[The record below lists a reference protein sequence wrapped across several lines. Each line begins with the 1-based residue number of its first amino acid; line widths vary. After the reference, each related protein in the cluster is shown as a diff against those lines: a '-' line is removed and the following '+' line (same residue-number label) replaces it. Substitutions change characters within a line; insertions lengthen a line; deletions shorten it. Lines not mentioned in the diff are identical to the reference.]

1 MVFVIDAQV
10 AGVSGDMLLS
20 SLVNIGANKSKII
33 DGIRNA
39 ESLCKDVK
47 IRKIDFVEVKKNS
60 LQATELLLEIDDDVH
75 ERKGIEIKEIIEK
88 STEKLTISESA
99 KTFAIKSIETLIRAE
114 SKIHGEPEDSVHFH
128 EAASFDTVID
138 LLGTAIALD
147 DLGCFDDDIIVTPV
161 AIGGGTVTFSH
172 GTSSNPAY
180 AILEIFRE
188 SGIITVGGNVNEE
201 LTTPTG
207 ASMLVNLVKE
217 CSEFYPPMKI
227 QSIGYGAGQKDFEGF
242 SNVLKIV
249 RGIASTKLQL
259 DTVKI
264 LETNVDDVS
273 GEVLG
278 NMIEKIMAQGAK
290 DVTISSAITKKGRPT
305 NLVSVICD
313 SDTMNSIMDLLVTE
327 TGTLGVRVR
336 TSERYIVPRS
346 VKTMSVDIKG
356 QSFDV
361 RYKIRKT
368 TGGPHV
374 KIESDDI
381 KKISNSLNI
390 SFKEAEGL
398 LAKHV
403 SFDISNSRKKLS
415 AEEVKTLVKQ
425 LYEL

>member
-10 AGVSGDMLLS
+10 AGVSGDMLLC

-33 DGIRNA
+33 DGIRSA

-47 IRKIDFVEVKKNS
+47 VKKIDFVEVKKNS

-75 ERKGIEIKEIIEK
+75 ERKGIEIKEIIAK
-88 STEKLTISESA
+88 SAEQLKISENA
-99 KTFAIKSIETLIRAE
+99 KTFAVKSIETLIHAE

-128 EAASFDTVID
+128 EAASFDTVVD

-147 DLGCFDDDIIVTPV
+147 DLGCFDDDIVVTPV

-188 SGIITVGGNVNEE
+188 SGIITVGGNVKDE

-249 RGIASTKLQL
+249 RGVASTKLQL

-278 NMIEKIMAQGAK
+278 NMIEKIMAHGAK

-336 TSERYIVPRS
+336 TSERYIVPRA
-346 VKTMSVDIKG
+346 VKTLSVNIQG

-361 RYKIRKT
+361 RYKTRDLNN
-368 TGGPHV
+368 GSHF

-381 KKISNSLNI
+381 KEISGVLSI
-390 SFKEAEGL
+390 SFKETEEL
-398 LAKHV
+398 LNQE
-403 SFDISNSRKKLS
+403 IRKKL
-415 AEEVKTLVKQ
+415 
-425 LYEL
+425 

>member
-10 AGVSGDMLLS
+10 AGISGDMLLS
-20 SLVNIGANKSKII
+20 SLVNIGANRSKII
-33 DGIRNA
+33 DGIRSA

-47 IRKIDFVEVKKNS
+47 IKKIDFVEVKKNS

-88 STEKLTISESA
+88 SIEKLTISESA
-99 KTFAIKSIETLIRAE
+99 KIFAIKSIETLIRVE
-114 SKIHGEPEDSVHFH
+114 SKIHGEPEESVYFH
-128 EAASFDTVID
+128 EAASFDTVVD

-147 DLGCFDDDIIVTPV
+147 DLGCFDDDIVVTPV

-188 SGIITVGGNVNEE
+188 SGIITVGGNVKEE

-207 ASMLVNLVKE
+207 ASMLVNLIKE

-327 TGTLGVRVR
+327 TGTLGVRIR
-336 TSERYIVPRS
+336 TSERYIVPRA
-346 VKTMSVDIKG
+346 VKTVSVNIQG

-361 RYKIRKT
+361 RYKTRDLNN
-368 TGGPHV
+368 GSHF

-381 KKISNSLNI
+381 KEISGVLSI
-390 SFKEAEGL
+390 SFKETEEL
-398 LAKHV
+398 LNQEV
-403 SFDISNSRKKLS
+403 RK
-415 AEEVKTLVKQ
+415 EI
-425 LYEL
+425 

>member
-1 MVFVIDAQV
+1 MHFKEFSFMVLVIDSQV
-10 AGVSGDMLLS
+10 AGVSGDMLLCG
-20 SLVNIGANKSKII
+20 LVNIGANRSKII
-33 DGIRNA
+33 DGIRSA
-39 ESLCKDVK
+39 ESLCKGVK
-47 IRKIDFVEVKKNS
+47 IKKIDFVEVKKNS
-60 LQATELLLEIDDDVH
+60 LQAIELLLEIDDDTH

-88 STEKLTISESA
+88 SAEKLKISESA
-99 KTFAIKSIETLIRAE
+99 KTFAVKTIETLIHAE

-128 EAASFDTVID
+128 EAASFDTVVD

-147 DLGCFDDDIIVTPV
+147 DLGCFDDDIVVTPV

-188 SGIITVGGNVNEE
+188 SGIITVGGNVKDE

-278 NMIEKIMAQGAK
+278 NMIEKIMAHGAK

-313 SDTMNSIMDLLVTE
+313 SGTMNSIMELLVAE

-336 TSERYIVPRS
+336 SSQRYIVPRT
-346 VKTMSVDIKG
+346 VKTISVDVQG
-356 QSFDV
+356 QNFDV
-361 RYKIRKT
+361 RYKTRESLN
-368 TGGPHV
+368 GNPHF

-381 KKISNSLNI
+381 KEISSTLNF
-390 SFKEAEGL
+390 SFKETEEL
-398 LAKHV
+398 LNQE
-403 SFDISNSRKKLS
+403 IRKKL
-415 AEEVKTLVKQ
+415 
-425 LYEL
+425 

>member
-1 MVFVIDAQV
+1 MILNRIYKHFKEFSFMVLVIDSQI
-10 AGVSGDMLLS
+10 AGISGDMLLCG
-20 SLVNIGANKSKII
+20 LVNMGANSSKII
-33 DGIRNA
+33 DGIRHA

-47 IRKIDFVEVKKNS
+47 VKKVEFVEVQKNS
-60 LQATELLLEIDDDVH
+60 LQATALLLEIDDDAH
-75 ERKGIEIKEIIEK
+75 KRKGVEIKEIIEK
-88 STEKLTISESA
+88 STEKLTISKKG

-161 AIGGGTVTFSH
+161 AIGGGTMTFSH

-188 SGIITVGGNVNEE
+188 SGIIMVGGNVKDE

-227 QSIGYGAGQKDFEGF
+227 QSIGYGAGEKNFEGF
-242 SNVLKIV
+242 SNVLKV
-249 RGIASTKLQL
+249 VQGITSTKLQL

-278 NMIEKIMAQGAK
+278 NMIEKIMAHGAK

-346 VKTMSVDIKG
+346 VKTISVNIQG

-361 RYKIRKT
+361 RYKTRDLNN
-368 TGGPHV
+368 GSHF

-381 KKISNSLNI
+381 KEISGTLCI
-390 SFKEAEGL
+390 SFKETEEL
-398 LAKHV
+398 LNQEV
-403 SFDISNSRKKLS
+403 RKKI
-415 AEEVKTLVKQ
+415 
-425 LYEL
+425 

>member
-10 AGVSGDMLLS
+10 AGISGDMLLS

-33 DGIRNA
+33 DGIRSA

-47 IRKIDFVEVKKNS
+47 IKKIDFVEVKKNS

-88 STEKLTISESA
+88 SIGKLTISESA
-99 KTFAIKSIETLIRAE
+99 KTFAIKSIETLIHAE

-128 EAASFDTVID
+128 EAASFDTIVD

-147 DLGCFDDDIIVTPV
+147 DLGCFDDDIVVTPV

-188 SGIITVGGNVNEE
+188 SGIITVGGNVKDE

-249 RGIASTKLQL
+249 RGVASTKLQF

-327 TGTLGVRVR
+327 TGTLGVRIR
-336 TSERYIVPRS
+336 TSERYIVPRD
-346 VKTMSVDIKG
+346 VKTLSVNIQG

-361 RYKIRKT
+361 RYKTRDLNN
-368 TGGPHV
+368 GSHF

-381 KKISNSLNI
+381 KEISNALSI
-390 SFKEAEGL
+390 SFKDTEEL
-398 LAKHV
+398 LNQEV
-403 SFDISNSRKKLS
+403 RK
-415 AEEVKTLVKQ
+415 EI
-425 LYEL
+425 

>member
-10 AGVSGDMLLS
+10 AGISGDMLLC

-33 DGIRNA
+33 DGIHNA
-39 ESLCKDVK
+39 ESLCKYVK
-47 IRKIDFVEVKKNS
+47 VKKIDFADVKKNS
-60 LQATELLLEIDDDVH
+60 LQATELLLEIDDDAH
-75 ERKGIEIKEIIEK
+75 ERKGIEIKEIIVK
-88 STEKLTISESA
+88 SAEQLKISESA
-99 KTFAIKSIETLIRAE
+99 KTFAVKSIETLIHAE

-128 EAASFDTVID
+128 EAASFDTVVDI
-138 LLGTAIALD
+138 LGTAIALD
-147 DLGCFDDDIIVTPV
+147 DLGCFDDDIVVTPV

-188 SGIITVGGNVNEE
+188 SGIITVGGNVKEE

-242 SNVLKIV
+242 SNVLKVV
-249 RGIASTKLQL
+249 RGITSTKLQL

-278 NMIEKIMAQGAK
+278 NMIEKIMVHGAK

-313 SDTMNSIMDLLVTE
+313 SNTMNSIMDLLVTE

-346 VKTMSVDIKG
+346 VKTISVSIQG

-361 RYKIRKT
+361 RYKTRDLNN
-368 TGGPHV
+368 GSHF

-381 KKISNSLNI
+381 KEISGVLSI
-390 SFKEAEGL
+390 SFKETEEL
-398 LAKHV
+398 L
-403 SFDISNSRKKLS
+403 NQ
-415 AEEVKTLVKQ
+415 EVKKKI
-425 LYEL
+425 

>member
-10 AGVSGDMLLS
+10 AGVSGDMILS

-33 DGIRNA
+33 DGIRSA
-39 ESLCKDVK
+39 ESLCKEVK
-47 IRKIDFVEVKKNS
+47 IKKIDFVEVKKNS
-60 LQATELLLEIDDDVH
+60 LQATELLLEIDDDIH

-99 KTFAIKSIETLIRAE
+99 KTFAIKSIETLIHAE

-128 EAASFDTVID
+128 EAASFDTVVDI
-138 LLGTAIALD
+138 LGTAIALD
-147 DLGCFDDDIIVTPV
+147 DLGCFDDDIVVTPV

-188 SGIITVGGNVNEE
+188 SGIITVGGNVKEE

-249 RGIASTKLQL
+249 RGVTSTKLQL

-278 NMIEKIMAQGAK
+278 NMIEKIMTHGAK

-336 TSERYIVPRS
+336 TSERYIVPRA
-346 VKTMSVDIKG
+346 VKTLSVNIQG

-361 RYKIRKT
+361 RYKIRDLNN
-368 TGGPHV
+368 GSHF

-381 KKISNSLNI
+381 KEISSVLSI
-390 SFKEAEGL
+390 SFKETEEL
-398 LAKHV
+398 LNQE
-403 SFDISNSRKKLS
+403 IRKKL
-415 AEEVKTLVKQ
+415 
-425 LYEL
+425 

>member
-10 AGVSGDMLLS
+10 AGISGDMLLC

-33 DGIRNA
+33 DGIRSA
-39 ESLCKDVK
+39 ESLCNDVK
-47 IRKIDFVEVKKNS
+47 VIKIEFVEVKKNS
-60 LQATELLLEIDDDVH
+60 LQATELLLEIEDDAH
-75 ERKGIEIKEIIEK
+75 ERKGIEIKEIITK
-88 STEKLTISESA
+88 SAEQLKISESA
-99 KTFAIKSIETLIRAE
+99 KTFAVKSIETLIHAE

-128 EAASFDTVID
+128 EAESFDTVVD

-147 DLGCFDDDIIVTPV
+147 DLGCFDDDIVVTPV

-180 AILEIFRE
+180 AVLEIFRE
-188 SGIITVGGNVNEE
+188 SGIITVGGNVKEE

-278 NMIEKIMAQGAK
+278 NMIEKIMAHGAK

-313 SDTMNSIMDLLVTE
+313 SETMNSIMDLLVTE

-336 TSERYIVPRS
+336 TSERYIVPRA
-346 VKTMSVDIKG
+346 VKTLSVNIQG

-361 RYKIRKT
+361 RYKIRDLNN
-368 TGGPHV
+368 GSHF

-381 KKISNSLNI
+381 KEISSVLSI
-390 SFKEAEGL
+390 SFKETEEL
-398 LAKHV
+398 LNRE
-403 SFDISNSRKKLS
+403 IRKKL
-415 AEEVKTLVKQ
+415 
-425 LYEL
+425 

>member
-1 MVFVIDAQV
+1 MILNRIYKHFKEFSFMVLVIDSQI
-10 AGVSGDMLLS
+10 AGISGDMLLCG
-20 SLVNIGANKSKII
+20 LVDMGANSSKII
-33 DGIRNA
+33 DGIRHA

-47 IRKIDFVEVKKNS
+47 VKKVEFVEVQKNS
-60 LQATELLLEIDDDVH
+60 LQATALLLEIDDDAH
-75 ERKGIEIKEIIEK
+75 KRKGVEIKEIIEK
-88 STEKLTISESA
+88 STEKLTISKKG

-114 SKIHGEPEDSVHFH
+114 SKIHSEPEDSVHFH
-128 EAASFDTVID
+128 EAASFDTVVDI
-138 LLGTAIALD
+138 LGTAIALD
-147 DLGCFDDDIIVTPV
+147 DLGCFDDSIVVTPV

-188 SGIITVGGNVNEE
+188 SGIITVGGNVKEE

-313 SDTMNSIMDLLVTE
+313 SDTMNSVMDLLVTE

-336 TSERYIVPRS
+336 TSERYIVPRAIKIVS
-346 VKTMSVDIKG
+346 VNIQG

-361 RYKIRKT
+361 RYKTRDLNN
-368 TGGPHV
+368 GSHF

-381 KKISNSLNI
+381 KEISGVLSI
-390 SFKEAEGL
+390 SFKETEEL
-398 LAKHV
+398 LNQEV
-403 SFDISNSRKKLS
+403 RK
-415 AEEVKTLVKQ
+415 EI
-425 LYEL
+425 

>member
-10 AGVSGDMLLS
+10 AGISGDMLLS

-33 DGIRNA
+33 DGIHSA
-39 ESLCKDVK
+39 ESLVNDVK
-47 IRKIDFVEVKKNS
+47 VKKIDFVEEKKNS
-60 LQATELLLEIDDDVH
+60 LQATSLLLEIDDDAH
-75 ERKGIEIKEIIEK
+75 ERKGIEIKDIIEK
-88 STEKLTISESA
+88 SAEKLTISESA
-99 KTFAIKSIETLIRAE
+99 KTFAVKSIETLIRAE

-128 EAASFDTVID
+128 EAASFDTVVD

-147 DLGCFDDDIIVTPV
+147 DLGCFDDDIVVTPV

-188 SGIITVGGNVNEE
+188 SGIITVGGNVKDE

-242 SNVLKIV
+242 SNVLKVV

-278 NMIEKIMAQGAK
+278 NMIEKIMAHGAK

-346 VKTMSVDIKG
+346 VKTVSVNIQG

-361 RYKIRKT
+361 RYKTRDLNN
-368 TGGPHV
+368 GSHF

-381 KKISNSLNI
+381 KEISGALSI
-390 SFKEAEGL
+390 SFKDTEEL
-398 LAKHV
+398 LNQEV
-403 SFDISNSRKKLS
+403 RKKI
-415 AEEVKTLVKQ
+415 
-425 LYEL
+425 

>member
-10 AGVSGDMLLS
+10 AGISGDMLLS

-33 DGIRNA
+33 DGIRSA

-47 IRKIDFVEVKKNS
+47 IKKIDFVEVKKNS

-128 EAASFDTVID
+128 EAASFDTVVD

-147 DLGCFDDDIIVTPV
+147 DLGCFDDDIVVTPV

-188 SGIITVGGNVNEE
+188 SGIITVGGNVKEE

-207 ASMLVNLVKE
+207 ASMLVNLIKE

-249 RGIASTKLQL
+249 RGITSTKLQL

-278 NMIEKIMAQGAK
+278 NMIEKIMTHGAK

-336 TSERYIVPRS
+336 TSERYIVPRA
-346 VKTMSVDIKG
+346 VKTLSLNIQG
-356 QSFDV
+356 HSLDV
-361 RYKIRKT
+361 RYKIRDLNN
-368 TGGPHV
+368 GSHF

-381 KKISNSLNI
+381 KEISSVLSNSLKRQKNYSI
-390 SFKEAEGL
+390 
-398 LAKHV
+398 
-403 SFDISNSRKKLS
+403 KKS
-415 AEEVKTLVKQ
+415 GKN
-425 LYEL
+425 YESTTY

>member
-10 AGVSGDMLLS
+10 AGISGDMLLC

-33 DGIRNA
+33 DGIRSA

-47 IRKIDFVEVKKNS
+47 VKKIDFVEVKKNS
-60 LQATELLLEIDDDVH
+60 LQATELLLEIDDDAH
-75 ERKGIEIKEIIEK
+75 ERKGIEIKEIIAK
-88 STEKLTISESA
+88 SAEQLKISENA
-99 KTFAIKSIETLIRAE
+99 KTFAVKSIETLIHAE

-128 EAASFDTVID
+128 EAASFDTVVD

-147 DLGCFDDDIIVTPV
+147 DLGCFDDDIVVTPV

-180 AILEIFRE
+180 AILEIFRD
-188 SGIITVGGNVNEE
+188 SGIITVGGNVKDE

-249 RGIASTKLQL
+249 RGVASTKLQL

-278 NMIEKIMAQGAK
+278 NMIEKIMAHGAK

-336 TSERYIVPRS
+336 TSERYIVPRAVKMIS
-346 VKTMSVDIKG
+346 VNIQG

-361 RYKIRKT
+361 RYKTRDLNN
-368 TGGPHV
+368 GSHF

-381 KKISNSLNI
+381 KEISGVLSI
-390 SFKEAEGL
+390 SFKETEEL
-398 LAKHV
+398 LNQE
-403 SFDISNSRKKLS
+403 IRKKL
-415 AEEVKTLVKQ
+415 
-425 LYEL
+425 

>member
-10 AGVSGDMLLS
+10 AGVSGDMLLC

-33 DGIRNA
+33 DGIRSA
-39 ESLCKDVK
+39 ELLCKDVK
-47 IRKIDFVEVKKNS
+47 VKKIDFVEVKKNS

-75 ERKGIEIKEIIEK
+75 ERKGIEIKEIITK
-88 STEKLTISESA
+88 SAGQLKISESA
-99 KTFAIKSIETLIRAE
+99 KTFAVKSIETLIHAE

-128 EAASFDTVID
+128 EAASFDTVVD

-147 DLGCFDDDIIVTPV
+147 DLGCFDDDIVVTPV

-188 SGIITVGGNVNEE
+188 SGIITIGGNVKEE

-249 RGIASTKLQL
+249 KGVSSTKLQL

-278 NMIEKIMAQGAK
+278 NMIEKIMAHGAK

-336 TSERYIVPRS
+336 TSERYIVPRA
-346 VKTMSVDIKG
+346 VKTLSVNIQG

-361 RYKIRKT
+361 RYKIR
-368 TGGPHV
+368 GLNNGSHF

-381 KKISNSLNI
+381 KEISGVLSI
-390 SFKEAEGL
+390 SFKETEEL
-398 LAKHV
+398 LNQE
-403 SFDISNSRKKLS
+403 IRKKL
-415 AEEVKTLVKQ
+415 
-425 LYEL
+425 

>member
-1 MVFVIDAQV
+1 MTLNRIYKHFKEFSFMVLVIDSQI
-10 AGVSGDMLLS
+10 AGISGDMLLC
-20 SLVNIGANKSKII
+20 SLVNMGANRSKII

-47 IRKIDFVEVKKNS
+47 VKKVEFVEVKKNS
-60 LQATELLLEIDDDVH
+60 LQATALLLEIDDDVH

-88 STEKLTISESA
+88 SAEKLTISESA

-114 SKIHGEPEDSVHFH
+114 SKIHGEPENSVHFH

-138 LLGTAIALD
+138 ILGTAIALD
-147 DLGCFDDDIIVTPV
+147 DLGCFDDDIVGTPV
-161 AIGGGTVTFSH
+161 AIGGGTMIFSH
-172 GTSSNPAY
+172 GISSNPAY

-188 SGIITVGGNVNEE
+188 SGIITVGGNVKDEM
-201 LTTPTG
+201 TTPTG
-207 ASMLVNLVKE
+207 ASMLVNLIKE

-249 RGIASTKLQL
+249 RGVVSTKLQL

-278 NMIEKIMAQGAK
+278 NMIEKIMAYGAK

-346 VKTMSVDIKG
+346 VKTISVNING
-356 QSFDV
+356 QSFDI
-361 RYKIRKT
+361 RFKIRDLNNDS
-368 TGGPHV
+368 HF

-381 KKISNSLNI
+381 KEISGVLSI
-390 SFKEAEGL
+390 SFKETEEL
-398 LAKHV
+398 LNQE
-403 SFDISNSRKKLS
+403 IRKKL
-415 AEEVKTLVKQ
+415 
-425 LYEL
+425 

>member
-10 AGVSGDMLLS
+10 AGISGDMLLY

-33 DGIRNA
+33 DGIRSA

-47 IRKIDFVEVKKNS
+47 VKKIDFVEVKKNS

-75 ERKGIEIKEIIEK
+75 ERKGIEIKEIITK
-88 STEKLTISESA
+88 SAGQLKISESA
-99 KTFAIKSIETLIRAE
+99 KTFAVKSIETLIHAE

-128 EAASFDTVID
+128 EAASFDTVVD

-147 DLGCFDDDIIVTPV
+147 DLGCFDDDIVVTPV

-188 SGIITVGGNVNEE
+188 SGIITVGGNVKEE

-327 TGTLGVRVR
+327 TGTLGVRIR
-336 TSERYIVPRS
+336 TSERYIVPRA
-346 VKTMSVDIKG
+346 VKTVSVNIQG

-361 RYKIRKT
+361 RYKTRNLNN
-368 TGGPHV
+368 GSHF

-381 KKISNSLNI
+381 REISSALSI
-390 SFKEAEGL
+390 SFKDTEEL
-398 LAKHV
+398 LNQEV
-403 SFDISNSRKKLS
+403 RK
-415 AEEVKTLVKQ
+415 EI
-425 LYEL
+425 

>member
-1 MVFVIDAQV
+1 VLNRIYKHFKEFSFMVFVIDAQV
-10 AGVSGDMLLS
+10 AGISGDMLLCG
-20 SLVNIGANKSKII
+20 LVNIGADRSKII
-33 DGIRNA
+33 NGIRSA

-47 IRKIDFVEVKKNS
+47 VKKIDFVEVKKNS
-60 LQATELLLEIDDDVH
+60 LQATELLLEIDDDAH

-88 STEKLTISESA
+88 SAEKLKISESA
-99 KTFAIKSIETLIRAE
+99 KTFAVKTIETLIRAE

-128 EAASFDTVID
+128 EAASFDTVVDI
-138 LLGTAIALD
+138 LGTTIALD
-147 DLGCFDDDIIVTPV
+147 DLSCFDDDIVVTPV

-188 SGIITVGGNVNEE
+188 SGIITVGGNVKDE

-217 CSEFYPPMKI
+217 SSEFYPPMKI

-249 RGIASTKLQL
+249 RGVASTKLQL

-278 NMIEKIMAQGAK
+278 NMIEKIMAYGAK

-336 TSERYIVPRS
+336 TSERYIVPRA
-346 VKTMSVDIKG
+346 VKTLSVNIQG

-361 RYKIRKT
+361 RYKTRELNN
-368 TGGPHV
+368 GSHF

-381 KKISNSLNI
+381 KEISGVLSI
-390 SFKEAEGL
+390 SFKETEEL
-398 LAKHV
+398 LNQE
-403 SFDISNSRKKLS
+403 IRKKL
-415 AEEVKTLVKQ
+415 
-425 LYEL
+425 

>member
-33 DGIRNA
+33 DGIRSA

-47 IRKIDFVEVKKNS
+47 IKKIDFVEVKKNS
-60 LQATELLLEIDDDVH
+60 LQATELLLEIDDDVR

-114 SKIHGEPEDSVHFH
+114 SKIHGELEDSVHFH

-147 DLGCFDDDIIVTPV
+147 DLGCFDDDIVVTPV

-188 SGIITVGGNVNEE
+188 SGIITVGGNVKVE

-249 RGIASTKLQL
+249 RGIASTKLQF

-327 TGTLGVRVR
+327 TGTLGVRIR
-336 TSERYIVPRS
+336 TSERYIVPRA
-346 VKTMSVDIKG
+346 VKTLSVNIQG
-356 QSFDV
+356 QSFTV
-361 RYKIRKT
+361 RYKTRDLNN
-368 TGGPHV
+368 GSHF

-381 KKISNSLNI
+381 KEISSALSI
-390 SFKEAEGL
+390 SFKETEEL
-398 LAKHV
+398 LNQEV
-403 SFDISNSRKKLS
+403 RK
-415 AEEVKTLVKQ
+415 EI
-425 LYEL
+425 

>member
-1 MVFVIDAQV
+1 MVFVIDARV
-10 AGVSGDMLLS
+10 AGISGDMLLS

-33 DGIRNA
+33 DGIRSA

-47 IRKIDFVEVKKNS
+47 IKKIDFVEVKKNS

-128 EAASFDTVID
+128 EAASFDTVVDI
-138 LLGTAIALD
+138 LGTAIALD
-147 DLGCFDDDIIVTPV
+147 DLGCFDDDIVVTPV
-161 AIGGGTVTFSH
+161 AVGGGTVTFSH

-188 SGIITVGGNVNEE
+188 SGIITVGGNVKEE

-278 NMIEKIMAQGAK
+278 NMIEKIMAHGAK

-336 TSERYIVPRS
+336 TSERYIVPRA
-346 VKTMSVDIKG
+346 VKTLSVNIQG

-361 RYKIRKT
+361 RYKIRDLNN
-368 TGGPHV
+368 GSHF

-381 KKISNSLNI
+381 KEISGVLSI
-390 SFKEAEGL
+390 SFKETEEL
-398 LAKHV
+398 LNQE
-403 SFDISNSRKKLS
+403 IRKKL
-415 AEEVKTLVKQ
+415 
-425 LYEL
+425 

>member
-1 MVFVIDAQV
+1 MTLNRIYKHFKEFSFMVLVIDSQI
-10 AGVSGDMLLS
+10 AGISGDMLLC
-20 SLVNIGANKSKII
+20 SLVNMGANRSKII

-47 IRKIDFVEVKKNS
+47 VKKVEFVEVKKNS
-60 LQATELLLEIDDDVH
+60 LQATALLLEIDDDVH

-88 STEKLTISESA
+88 SAEKLTISESA

-114 SKIHGEPEDSVHFH
+114 SKIHGEPENSVHFH

-138 LLGTAIALD
+138 ILGTAIALD
-147 DLGCFDDDIIVTPV
+147 DLGCFDDDIVGTPV
-161 AIGGGTVTFSH
+161 AIGGGTMIFSH
-172 GTSSNPAY
+172 GISSNPAY

-188 SGIITVGGNVNEE
+188 SGIITVGGNVKDEM
-201 LTTPTG
+201 TTPTG
-207 ASMLVNLVKE
+207 ASMLVNLIKE

-249 RGIASTKLQL
+249 RGVVSTKLQL

-278 NMIEKIMAQGAK
+278 NMIEKIMAYGAK
-290 DVTISSAITKKGRPT
+290 DVTISSTITKKGRPT

-346 VKTMSVDIKG
+346 VKTISVNING
-356 QSFDV
+356 QSFDI
-361 RYKIRKT
+361 RFKIRDLNNDS
-368 TGGPHV
+368 HF

-381 KKISNSLNI
+381 KEISGVLSI
-390 SFKEAEGL
+390 SFKETEEL
-398 LAKHV
+398 LNQE
-403 SFDISNSRKKLS
+403 IRKKL
-415 AEEVKTLVKQ
+415 
-425 LYEL
+425 

>member
-33 DGIRNA
+33 DGIRSA
-39 ESLCKDVK
+39 ESLCKEVK
-47 IRKIDFVEVKKNS
+47 IKKIDFVEVKKNS
-60 LQATELLLEIDDDVH
+60 LQATELLLEIDDDIH
-75 ERKGIEIKEIIEK
+75 ERKGIEIKEIIKK

-99 KTFAIKSIETLIRAE
+99 KIFAIKSIETLIRAE
-114 SKIHGEPEDSVHFH
+114 SKIHGEPEESVYFH
-128 EAASFDTVID
+128 EAASFDTVVD

-147 DLGCFDDDIIVTPV
+147 DLGCFDDDIVVTPV

-188 SGIITVGGNVNEE
+188 SGIITVGGNVKDE

-207 ASMLVNLVKE
+207 ASMLVNLVKD

-249 RGIASTKLQL
+249 RGVISTKLQL

-278 NMIEKIMAQGAK
+278 NMIEKIMAYGAK

-313 SDTMNSIMDLLVTE
+313 SDTMNSIMDLLITE
-327 TGTLGVRVR
+327 TGTLGVRIR
-336 TSERYIVPRS
+336 TSERYIVPRA
-346 VKTMSVDIKG
+346 VKTVSVNIQG

-361 RYKIRKT
+361 RYKTRDLNN
-368 TGGPHV
+368 GSHF

-381 KKISNSLNI
+381 KEISSALSI
-390 SFKEAEGL
+390 SFKDTEEL
-398 LAKHV
+398 LNQEV
-403 SFDISNSRKKLS
+403 RK
-415 AEEVKTLVKQ
+415 EI
-425 LYEL
+425 

>member
-20 SLVNIGANKSKII
+20 GLVNIGANKSKII
-33 DGIRNA
+33 DGIHNI
-39 ESLCKDVK
+39 ESLCKGVK
-47 IRKIDFVEVKKNS
+47 VKKIDFVEVKKNS
-60 LQATELLLEIDDDVH
+60 LQATELLLDIDDDVH
-75 ERKGIEIKEIIEK
+75 ERKGTEIKEIIEK
-88 STEKLTISESA
+88 SAEKLKISESA
-99 KTFAIKSIETLIRAE
+99 KTFAIKTIETLIRAE

-128 EAASFDTVID
+128 EAASFDTVVDI
-138 LLGTAIALD
+138 LGTAIALD
-147 DLGCFDDDIIVTPV
+147 DLGCFDDDIVTTPV

-188 SGIITVGGNVNEE
+188 SGIITAGGNVKEE

-207 ASMLVNLVKE
+207 ASMLVNLIKE

-242 SNVLKIV
+242 SNVLKVV

-278 NMIEKIMAQGAK
+278 SMIEKIMAHGAK

-336 TSERYIVPRS
+336 TSQRYIVPRT
-346 VKTMSVDIKG
+346 VKTISVDIQG

-361 RYKIRKT
+361 RYKTRELNN
-368 TGGPHV
+368 GSHF

-381 KKISNSLNI
+381 KEISGVLSI
-390 SFKEAEGL
+390 SFKETEEL
-398 LAKHV
+398 LNQE
-403 SFDISNSRKKLS
+403 IRKKL
-415 AEEVKTLVKQ
+415 
-425 LYEL
+425 

>member
-1 MVFVIDAQV
+1 MVFVIDSQV
-10 AGVSGDMLLS
+10 AGISGDMLLS
-20 SLVNIGANKSKII
+20 SLVNIGANRSKII
-33 DGIRNA
+33 DGIRSA

-47 IRKIDFVEVKKNS
+47 IKKIDFVEVKKNS

-128 EAASFDTVID
+128 EAASFDTVVDI
-138 LLGTAIALD
+138 LGTAIALD
-147 DLGCFDDDIIVTPV
+147 DLGCFDDDIVATPV
-161 AIGGGTVTFSH
+161 AMGGGTVTFSH

-188 SGIITVGGNVNEE
+188 SGIIAVGGNVKEE

-249 RGIASTKLQL
+249 RGIASTKLQF

-278 NMIEKIMAQGAK
+278 NMIEKIMAHGAK

-327 TGTLGVRVR
+327 TGTLGIRVR
-336 TSERYIVPRS
+336 TSERYIVPRA
-346 VKTMSVDIKG
+346 VKTLSVNIQG

-361 RYKIRKT
+361 RYKIRDLNN
-368 TGGPHV
+368 GSHF

-381 KKISNSLNI
+381 KEISSVLSI
-390 SFKEAEGL
+390 SFKDTEEL
-398 LAKHV
+398 LNQE
-403 SFDISNSRKKLS
+403 IRKKL
-415 AEEVKTLVKQ
+415 
-425 LYEL
+425 

>member
-10 AGVSGDMLLS
+10 AGVSGDMLLC

-33 DGIRNA
+33 DGIRSA
-39 ESLCKDVK
+39 ASLCKDVK
-47 IRKIDFVEVKKNS
+47 VKKIDFVEVKKNS
-60 LQATELLLEIDDDVH
+60 LQATELLLEIDDDMH
-75 ERKGIEIKEIIEK
+75 ERKGIEIKEIITK
-88 STEKLTISESA
+88 SAGQLKISESA
-99 KTFAIKSIETLIRAE
+99 KTFAVKSIETLIHAE

-147 DLGCFDDDIIVTPV
+147 DLGCFDDDIVVMPV

-188 SGIITVGGNVNEE
+188 AGIITAGGNVKEE

-217 CSEFYPPMKI
+217 CSEYYPPMKI
-227 QSIGYGAGQKDFEGF
+227 QSVGYGAGQKDFEGF

-249 RGIASTKLQL
+249 RGVPSTKLQL

-278 NMIEKIMAQGAK
+278 NMIEKIMAHGAK

-336 TSERYIVPRS
+336 TSERYIVPRA
-346 VKTMSVDIKG
+346 VKTLSVNIQG

-361 RYKIRKT
+361 RYKTRELNY
-368 TGGPHV
+368 GSHF

-381 KKISNSLNI
+381 KEISSILSI
-390 SFKEAEGL
+390 SFKETEEL
-398 LAKHV
+398 LNQE
-403 SFDISNSRKKLS
+403 IRKKL
-415 AEEVKTLVKQ
+415 
-425 LYEL
+425 

>member
-10 AGVSGDMLLS
+10 AGISGDMLLS

-33 DGIRNA
+33 DGIRSA

-47 IRKIDFVEVKKNS
+47 IKKIDFVEVKKNS

-99 KTFAIKSIETLIRAE
+99 KTFAKKSIETLIRVE

-128 EAASFDTVID
+128 EAASFDTVVD

-147 DLGCFDDDIIVTPV
+147 DLGCFDDDMVVTPV
-161 AIGGGTVTFSH
+161 AIGGGTMTFSH

-188 SGIITVGGNVNEE
+188 SGIITVGGNVKEE

-227 QSIGYGAGQKDFEGF
+227 QSIGYGAGQKDFKGF

-336 TSERYIVPRS
+336 TSERYIVPRA
-346 VKTMSVDIKG
+346 VKTLSVNIQG

-361 RYKIRKT
+361 RYKTRDLNN
-368 TGGPHV
+368 GSHF

-381 KKISNSLNI
+381 REISSALSI
-390 SFKEAEGL
+390 SFKETEEL
-398 LAKHV
+398 LNQEV
-403 SFDISNSRKKLS
+403 RK
-415 AEEVKTLVKQ
+415 EI
-425 LYEL
+425 

>member
-10 AGVSGDMLLS
+10 AGISGDMLLC
-20 SLVNIGANKSKII
+20 SLVNMGANRSKII

-47 IRKIDFVEVKKNS
+47 IKKIDFVEVKKNS
-60 LQATELLLEIDDDVH
+60 LQATELLLEIDDDIH

-88 STEKLTISESA
+88 SIEKLTISESA
-99 KTFAIKSIETLIRAE
+99 KIFAIKSIETLIRAE

-147 DLGCFDDDIIVTPV
+147 DLGCFDDDIVVTPV

-188 SGIITVGGNVNEE
+188 SGIITVGGNVKEE

-278 NMIEKIMAQGAK
+278 NMIEKIMAHGAK
-290 DVTISSAITKKGRPT
+290 DVTISSAITKMGRPT

-336 TSERYIVPRS
+336 TSQRYIVPRS
-346 VKTMSVDIKG
+346 VKTISVNIQG

-361 RYKIRKT
+361 RYKTRELNN
-368 TGGPHV
+368 GSHF

-381 KKISNSLNI
+381 KEISGVLSI
-390 SFKEAEGL
+390 SFKETEEL
-398 LAKHV
+398 LNQE
-403 SFDISNSRKKLS
+403 IRKKL
-415 AEEVKTLVKQ
+415 
-425 LYEL
+425 

>member
-10 AGVSGDMLLS
+10 AGISGDMLLS

-47 IRKIDFVEVKKNS
+47 IKKIDFVEVKKNS

-99 KTFAIKSIETLIRAE
+99 KIFAIKSIETLIRAE
-114 SKIHGEPEDSVHFH
+114 SKIHGEPEESVYFH
-128 EAASFDTVID
+128 EAASFDTVVD

-147 DLGCFDDDIIVTPV
+147 DLGCFDDDIVVTPV

-188 SGIITVGGNVNEE
+188 SGIITVGGNVKEE

-207 ASMLVNLVKE
+207 ASMLVNLIKE

-249 RGIASTKLQL
+249 RGIASTKLQF

-327 TGTLGVRVR
+327 TGTLGVRIR
-336 TSERYIVPRS
+336 TSERYIVPRA
-346 VKTMSVDIKG
+346 VKTLSVNIQG

-361 RYKIRKT
+361 RYKTRDLNN
-368 TGGPHV
+368 GSHF

-381 KKISNSLNI
+381 KEISSALSI
-390 SFKEAEGL
+390 SFKETEEL
-398 LAKHV
+398 LNQEV
-403 SFDISNSRKKLS
+403 RK
-415 AEEVKTLVKQ
+415 EI
-425 LYEL
+425 

>member
-10 AGVSGDMLLS
+10 AGISGDMLLS
-20 SLVNIGANKSKII
+20 SLVNIGANRSKII
-33 DGIRNA
+33 DGIRSA

-47 IRKIDFVEVKKNS
+47 IKKIDFVEVKKNS

-114 SKIHGEPEDSVHFH
+114 SKIHGESEDSVHFH
-128 EAASFDTVID
+128 EAANFDTVVDI
-138 LLGTAIALD
+138 LGTAIALD
-147 DLGCFDDDIIVTPV
+147 DLGCFDDDIVVTPV
-161 AIGGGTVTFSH
+161 AIGGGTMTFSH

-188 SGIITVGGNVNEE
+188 SGIITVGGNVKDE

-336 TSERYIVPRS
+336 TSERYIVPRA
-346 VKTMSVDIKG
+346 VKTLSVNIQG

-361 RYKIRKT
+361 RYKTRDLNN
-368 TGGPHV
+368 GSHF

-381 KKISNSLNI
+381 KEISSVLSI
-390 SFKEAEGL
+390 SFKETEEL
-398 LAKHV
+398 LNQE
-403 SFDISNSRKKLS
+403 IRKKL
-415 AEEVKTLVKQ
+415 
-425 LYEL
+425 

>member
-33 DGIRNA
+33 DGIRSA

-47 IRKIDFVEVKKNS
+47 IKKIDFVEVKKNS

-99 KTFAIKSIETLIRAE
+99 KIFAIKSIETLIRAE
-114 SKIHGEPEDSVHFH
+114 SKIHGEPEESVYFH
-128 EAASFDTVID
+128 EAASFDTVVD

-147 DLGCFDDDIIVTPV
+147 DLGCFDDDIVVTPV

-188 SGIITVGGNVNEE
+188 SGIITVGGNVKEE

-217 CSEFYPPMKI
+217 CSEFYPPMKV
-227 QSIGYGAGQKDFEGF
+227 QSVGYGAGQKDFEGF

-327 TGTLGVRVR
+327 TGTLGVRIR
-336 TSERYIVPRS
+336 TSERYIVPRA
-346 VKTMSVDIKG
+346 VKTLSVNIQG

-361 RYKIRKT
+361 RYKTRDLNN
-368 TGGPHV
+368 GSHF

-381 KKISNSLNI
+381 KEISGVLSI
-390 SFKEAEGL
+390 SFKETEEL
-398 LAKHV
+398 LNQEV
-403 SFDISNSRKKLS
+403 RK
-415 AEEVKTLVKQ
+415 EI
-425 LYEL
+425 

>member
-10 AGVSGDMLLS
+10 AGISGDMLLC

-33 DGIRNA
+33 DGIRIA

-47 IRKIDFVEVKKNS
+47 VKKIDFVEVKKNS
-60 LQATELLLEIDDDVH
+60 LQATELLLEIDDDLH
-75 ERKGIEIKEIIEK
+75 ERKGIEIKEIITK
-88 STEKLTISESA
+88 SAEQLKISESA
-99 KTFAIKSIETLIRAE
+99 KTFAVKSIETLIRAE

-128 EAASFDTVID
+128 EAASFDTVVD

-147 DLGCFDDDIIVTPV
+147 DLGCFDDDIVVTPV

-188 SGIITVGGNVNEE
+188 SGIITVGGNVKDE

-313 SDTMNSIMDLLVTE
+313 SDTMDSIMDLLVTE

-336 TSERYIVPRS
+336 TSERYIVPRA
-346 VKTMSVDIKG
+346 VKTLSVNIQG

-361 RYKIRKT
+361 RYKTRDLNN
-368 TGGPHV
+368 GSHF

-381 KKISNSLNI
+381 KEISSSLNI
-390 SFKEAEGL
+390 SFKETEEL
-398 LAKHV
+398 LNQEV
-403 SFDISNSRKKLS
+403 RK
-415 AEEVKTLVKQ
+415 EI
-425 LYEL
+425 

>member
-10 AGVSGDMLLS
+10 AGVSGDMLLC

-33 DGIRNA
+33 DGIRSA
-39 ESLCKDVK
+39 ELLCKDVK
-47 IRKIDFVEVKKNS
+47 VKKIDFVEVKKNS

-75 ERKGIEIKEIIEK
+75 ERKGIEIKEIIVK
-88 STEKLTISESA
+88 SVGQLKISESA
-99 KTFAIKSIETLIRAE
+99 KTFAVKSIETLIHAE

-128 EAASFDTVID
+128 EAASFDTVVD

-147 DLGCFDDDIIVTPV
+147 DLGCFDDDIVVTPV

-188 SGIITVGGNVNEE
+188 SGIITVGGNVKDE

-249 RGIASTKLQL
+249 RGVTSTKLQL

-278 NMIEKIMAQGAK
+278 NMIEKIMTHGAK

-327 TGTLGVRVR
+327 TGTLGIRVR
-336 TSERYIVPRS
+336 TSERYIVPRD
-346 VKTMSVDIKG
+346 VKTLSVNIQG

-361 RYKIRKT
+361 RYKTRDLNN
-368 TGGPHV
+368 GSHF

-381 KKISNSLNI
+381 KEISSALSI
-390 SFKEAEGL
+390 SFKETEEL
-398 LAKHV
+398 LNQEV
-403 SFDISNSRKKLS
+403 RK
-415 AEEVKTLVKQ
+415 EI
-425 LYEL
+425 

>member
-33 DGIRNA
+33 DGIRSA

-47 IRKIDFVEVKKNS
+47 IKKIDFVEVKKNS

-114 SKIHGEPEDSVHFH
+114 SKIHSEPEDSVHFH
-128 EAASFDTVID
+128 EAASFDTVVD

-147 DLGCFDDDIIVTPV
+147 DLGCFDDDIVVTPV

-172 GTSSNPAY
+172 GTSSNPTY

-188 SGIITVGGNVNEE
+188 SGIITVGGNVKEE

-249 RGIASTKLQL
+249 RGVSSTKLQL

-278 NMIEKIMAQGAK
+278 NMIEKIMAHGAK

-327 TGTLGVRVR
+327 TGTLGVRIR
-336 TSERYIVPRS
+336 TSERYIVPRA
-346 VKTMSVDIKG
+346 VKTLSVNIQG

-361 RYKIRKT
+361 RYKTRDLNN
-368 TGGPHV
+368 GSHF

-381 KKISNSLNI
+381 REISSALSI
-390 SFKEAEGL
+390 SFKDTEEL
-398 LAKHV
+398 LNQEV
-403 SFDISNSRKKLS
+403 RK
-415 AEEVKTLVKQ
+415 EI
-425 LYEL
+425 

>member
-10 AGVSGDMLLS
+10 AGVSGDMLLC

-33 DGIRNA
+33 DGIRSA

-47 IRKIDFVEVKKNS
+47 VKKIDFVEVKKNS
-60 LQATELLLEIDDDVH
+60 LSATELLLEIDDDAH
-75 ERKGIEIKEIIEK
+75 ERKGVEIKEIIAK
-88 STEKLTISESA
+88 SAEQLKISESA
-99 KTFAIKSIETLIRAE
+99 KTFAVKSIETLIRAE

-128 EAASFDTVID
+128 EAASFDTVVD

-147 DLGCFDDDIIVTPV
+147 DLGCFDDDIVVTPV

-188 SGIITVGGNVNEE
+188 SGIITVGGNVKEE

-278 NMIEKIMAQGAK
+278 NMIEKIMTHGAK

-336 TSERYIVPRS
+336 TSERYIVPRA
-346 VKTMSVDIKG
+346 VKTLSVNIQG

-361 RYKIRKT
+361 RYKIRDLNN
-368 TGGPHV
+368 GSHF

-381 KKISNSLNI
+381 KEISGVLSI
-390 SFKEAEGL
+390 SFKETEEL
-398 LAKHV
+398 LNQE
-403 SFDISNSRKKLS
+403 IRKKL
-415 AEEVKTLVKQ
+415 
-425 LYEL
+425 